1 MTRGPLFAGQAA
13 ISATCA
19 VVAHFDAETL
29 DDLSLPRR
37 LTDLA

>member
-1 MTRGPLFAGQAA
+1 MTRDPLFAGQA

-19 VVAHFDAETL
+19 VVAHFGGETL

-37 LTDLA
+37 LTDLT